1 VGRRSRSVPVVAERL
16 PPEPEV
22 LDPAVSDELVDQVHA
37 EIRAMQREA
46 TVDLAVRM
54 GELIVKRFY
63 RGKLEA
69 FREHGPREA
78 SLRKLARRFEDDDG
92 TGLSAAGIY
101 RAVAFYELDRRLG
114 ITERKHLT
122 VTHIRALL
130 GLPEADQESLLA
142 LTDERQLTS
151 TELEKRA
158 EAARKRA
165 SGNRGRPR
173 LPAFLKTT
181 NHLARLAS
189 EVDAF
194 ADLELVHQLD
204 DDDREEARRKV
215 IVVRER
221 LAMLEAALTK
231 STPDN

>member
-1 VGRRSRSVPVVAERL
+1 
-16 PPEPEV
+16 V
-22 LDPAVSDELVDQVHA
+22 LEAAASDEVVDEVYT
-37 EIRAMQREA
+37 ELRAMQREA

-69 FREHGPREA
+69 IREHGQREA
-78 SLRKLARRFEDDDG
+78 SLRKLARRFEDEDG
-92 TGLSAAGIY
+92 TGMSAAGIY
-101 RAVAFYELDRRLG
+101 RAVAFYELDQRLG

-122 VTHIRALL
+122 VTHIRALI
-130 GLPEADQESLLA
+130 GLPEADQESLLTLA
-142 LTDERQLTS
+142 DERHLTS

-158 EAARKRA
+158 GAARKRA
-165 SGNRGRPR
+165 SGNRGRPP

-194 ADLELVHQLD
+194 ADLDLVHKLD
-204 DDDREEARRKV
+204 DEDREDVRRKV
-215 IVVRER
+215 VAVRER
-221 LAMLEAALTK
+221 LAILEAALSK
-231 STPDN
+231 PARSE